1 MGLQRTRIQSH
12 HKRVKR
18 PGFELGDVWLQLLH
32 LLKKLLAYYMPGA
45 ALSEDTAGNRAVCVP
60 ALVELLL

>member
-18 PGFELGDVWLQLLH
+18 PGFELGDVLLQLLH

-45 ALSEDTAGNRAVCVP
+45 ALSEDTAGNRAV
-60 ALVELLL
+60 